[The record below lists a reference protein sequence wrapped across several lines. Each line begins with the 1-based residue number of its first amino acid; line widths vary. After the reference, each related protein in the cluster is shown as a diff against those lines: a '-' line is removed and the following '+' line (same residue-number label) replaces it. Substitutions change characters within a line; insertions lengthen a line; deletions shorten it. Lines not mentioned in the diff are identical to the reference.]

1 MGPAAWVVRPL
12 VSTICLTAV
21 AGPTRSPGGYAEPV
35 LPYAS
40 YLRVYEPLAA
50 LSPAAR
56 EALAH
61 DLDSAVDPA
70 ATLVSEQA
78 TVLNRTVA
86 SAAIGV
92 DNQHTYAPYVLRLA
106 GRSYY
111 CPADMPLR
119 SWLSLT
125 SLIDSLGDANVQLL
139 LPPESITMVDEG
151 FLSWRRAHPEAVPH
165 VRQTTWGVPRTWFVL
180 VADDERELYDASGS
194 SSIRYRARVT
204 DARRRV
210 ARAQRVLHQ
219 VIDESDLREEMQDL
233 ACWLDEFD
241 AASWVELDYAG
252 VAQFLKGELDDD
264 RSAADI
270 HRVLTALG
278 SADWAAAGEAY
289 RRFESRWRVVNAH
302 ERAN

>member
-1 MGPAAWVVRPL
+1 ME
-12 VSTICLTAV
+12 STICPATRCQ
-21 AGPTRSPGGYAEPV
+21 PTRSAGGYAEPV

-40 YLRVYEPLAA
+40 YLRVYEPLSA

-56 EALAH
+56 EALGH

-70 ATLVSEQA
+70 ATLANEQA
-78 TVLNRTVA
+78 TVLNRTVS

-92 DNQHTYAPYVLRLA
+92 DNEHAYSPYVLRLV

-125 SLIDSLGDANVQLL
+125 SLIDNLSDVNVQLL
-139 LPPESITMVDEG
+139 LPPESVTVVDEG

-180 VADDERELYDASGS
+180 VADDERELYDARGT
-194 SSIRYRARVT
+194 SSIRYRARIT

-210 ARAQRVLHQ
+210 ERAQHVLHD

-233 ACWLDEFD
+233 ARWLDEFD
-241 AASWVELDYAG
+241 DASWVELDYAG
-252 VAQFLKGELDDD
+252 VARYLEGELDED

-270 HRVLTALG
+270 QRVLKALG
-278 SADWAAAGEAY
+278 AAEWAAAGESY

>member
-1 MGPAAWVVRPL
+1 MPADGRQPR
-12 VSTICLTAV
+12 
-21 AGPTRSPGGYAEPV
+21 RSPGGYAEPV

-40 YLRVYEPLAA
+40 YLRVYEPLSA
-50 LSPAAR
+50 LNPTAR
-56 EALAH
+56 KALGH
-61 DLDSAVDPA
+61 DLDSAVDPP
-70 ATLVSEQA
+70 ATLANEQA
-78 TVLNRTVA
+78 TVLQRTVS

-92 DNQHTYAPYVLRLA
+92 DSEHAYAPYVLRLA

-125 SLIDSLGDANVQLL
+125 SLIDNLSDVNVQLL
-139 LPPESITMVDEG
+139 LPPESVTVVDEG

-180 VADDERELYDASGS
+180 VADDERQLYDAGGS
-194 SSIRYRARVT
+194 TSIRYRARIT
-204 DARRRV
+204 DARQRV
-210 ARAQRVLHQ
+210 ERAQRVLHQ

-233 ACWLDEFD
+233 ASWLGEFD

-252 VAQFLKGELDDD
+252 VAQYLEDELEED

-270 HRVLTALG
+270 HRVLRALG
-278 SADWAAAGEAY
+278 TADWAAAGESY

>member
-1 MGPAAWVVRPL
+1 
-12 VSTICLTAV
+12 
-21 AGPTRSPGGYAEPV
+21 V

-40 YLRVYEPLAA
+40 YLRVYEPLSA

-70 ATLVSEQA
+70 ATLVKEQA
-78 TVLNRTVA
+78 AVLNRTVS

-92 DNQHTYAPYVLRLA
+92 DKEHTYAPYVLRLD

-125 SLIDSLGDANVQLL
+125 SLIDNAGDVNMQLL
-139 LPPESITMVDEG
+139 LPLESVTAVDEG
-151 FLSWRRAHPEAVPH
+151 FLSWRRANPETVPH

-180 VADDERELYDASGS
+180 VTDDERELYDAGGS
-194 SSIRYRARVT
+194 SSIRYRARIT

-210 ARAQRVLHQ
+210 ERAQRVLHQ
-219 VIDESDLREEMQDL
+219 VTDESDLREEMQDL
-233 ACWLDEFD
+233 ARWLDEFD
-241 AASWVELDYAG
+241 DASWVELDYAG
-252 VAQFLKGELDDD
+252 VAQYLEGELDED

-270 HRVLTALG
+270 HRVLKALG
-278 SADWAAAGEAY
+278 AAEWAAAGESY

>member
-1 MGPAAWVVRPL
+1 MPADRRQ
-12 VSTICLTAV
+12 
-21 AGPTRSPGGYAEPV
+21 PTRSRGGYAEPV

-40 YLRVYEPLAA
+40 YLRVYEPLSA
-50 LSPAAR
+50 LSAAAR
-56 EALAH
+56 EAIAH

-70 ATLVSEQA
+70 ATLVNEQT

-92 DNQHTYAPYVLRLA
+92 DNEHTYAPYVLRLA

-111 CPADMPLR
+111 CPADMQLR

-125 SLIDSLGDANVQLL
+125 SLIDNVSDVNVQLL
-139 LPPESITMVDEG
+139 LPPESVTVVDEV

-180 VADDERELYDASGS
+180 VTDDERELYDAGGS
-194 SSIRYRARVT
+194 SSIRYRARIT
-204 DARRRV
+204 DARQRV
-210 ARAQRVLHQ
+210 ERAQRVLHQ

-233 ACWLDEFD
+233 ACWLDAFD

-252 VAQFLKGELDDD
+252 VAQYLEDELEED

-270 HRVLTALG
+270 HRVLKALG
-278 SADWAAAGEAY
+278 AADWAAAGESY
-289 RRFESRWRVVNAH
+289 RSFESRWRVVNAH

>member
-1 MGPAAWVVRPL
+1 MPADRRQ
-12 VSTICLTAV
+12 
-21 AGPTRSPGGYAEPV
+21 PTRSRGGYAEPV

-40 YLRVYEPLAA
+40 YLRVYEPLSA
-50 LSPAAR
+50 LSAAAR
-56 EALAH
+56 EAIAH

-70 ATLVSEQA
+70 ATLMNEQT

-92 DNQHTYAPYVLRLA
+92 DNEHTYAPYVLRLA
-106 GRSYY
+106 GRFYY
-111 CPADMPLR
+111 CPADMQLR

-125 SLIDSLGDANVQLL
+125 SLIDNVSDVNVQLL
-139 LPPESITMVDEG
+139 LPPESVTVVDEV

-180 VADDERELYDASGS
+180 VTDDERELYDAGGS
-194 SSIRYRARVT
+194 SSIRYRARIT
-204 DARRRV
+204 DARQRV
-210 ARAQRVLHQ
+210 ERAQRVLHQ

-233 ACWLDEFD
+233 ACWLDAFD

-252 VAQFLKGELDDD
+252 VAQYLEDELEED

-270 HRVLTALG
+270 HRVLKALG
-278 SADWAAAGEAY
+278 AADWAAAGESY